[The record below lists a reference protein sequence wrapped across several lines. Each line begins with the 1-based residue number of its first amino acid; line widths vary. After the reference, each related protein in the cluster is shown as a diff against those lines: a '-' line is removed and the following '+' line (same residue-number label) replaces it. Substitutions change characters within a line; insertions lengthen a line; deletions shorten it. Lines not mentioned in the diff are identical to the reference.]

1 MVDLLSASMMIVVV
15 VVVVEFVFSCLYENV
30 FVKVS
35 SFVERARL
43 IYPEKSRFEREVHDS
58 FHREVFVCSIRVIP
72 CTLQSSAWAA
82 EENAH
87 RGLVAFFLLRNERG
101 EGNEGYDRL
110 AATLNIIM
118 NILPSMASFSIEVD
132 FK

>member
-1 MVDLLSASMMIVVV
+1 MHA
-15 VVVVEFVFSCLYENV
+15 FAY
-30 FVKVS
+30 
-35 SFVERARL
+35 
-43 IYPEKSRFEREVHDS
+43 
-58 FHREVFVCSIRVIP
+58 
-72 CTLQSSAWAA
+72 SAWAA